1 MSIAGPAG
9 WNPPPLDVGLPKG
22 PRISIPFLLKTKM
35 SDVKGLVELKVPP
48 TMGLSCSLHR
58 LPPKP
63 CPDSRTNT
71 WKFCESP
78 RNAIPVGKFRP
89 ETNTDAVNPGGRSMV
104 GGNVGLKFAVLSVQ
118 IGFATMLLA
127 ATAVNGKNGVTAK
140 AAVKASDRFTCI
152 LGLLPFACHWQA
164 TCFPGLRCD

>member
-9 WNPPPLDVGLPKG
+9 WNPPPPDVGLPKG
-22 PRISIPFLLKTKM
+22 PRISFPFLLNTKM
-35 SDVKGLVELKVPP
+35 SGVKGLVELNVPP

-58 LPPKP
+58 LPPNP

-78 RNAIPVGKFRP
+78 RNAVPVGKFRP
-89 ETNTDAVNPGGRSMV
+89 ETNTDAVNPGGRSMD

-118 IGFATMLLA
+118 IGFATTLLATAGSGRSGAKAHAA
-127 ATAVNGKNGVTAK
+127 ATACKRL
-140 AAVKASDRFTCI
+140 RFMTK
-152 LGLLPFACHWQA
+152 
-164 TCFPGLRCD
+164 